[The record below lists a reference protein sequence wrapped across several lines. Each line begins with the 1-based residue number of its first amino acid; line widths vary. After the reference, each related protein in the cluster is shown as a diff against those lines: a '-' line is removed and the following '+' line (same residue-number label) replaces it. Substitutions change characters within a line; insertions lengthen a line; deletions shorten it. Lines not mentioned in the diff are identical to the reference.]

1 MWGSVAPQMFQ
12 KSRTRRGVK
21 RSEKRCEKMKDS
33 CSSISKLLERYFD
46 QEVTDKERVL
56 VEGHLHGCP
65 ACRDALKSLEG
76 LSTIIKVPVEE
87 AIQEEDFP
95 WVWQKIEREIRLQKK
110 LTWWQ
115 SLRSWIDISPL
126 FRRKVWIPAVA
137 TVVVLLFITAQIIFK
152 KTPSY
157 PDASVVEYVESQ
169 TDNVMVYQLEK
180 PKVTVIWL
188 FEGPEREQT
197 TM

>member
-1 MWGSVAPQMFQ
+1 
-12 KSRTRRGVK
+12 
-21 RSEKRCEKMKDS
+21 MKDS
-33 CSSISKLLERYFD
+33 CSSVSKLLEKYFD

-56 VEGHLHGCP
+56 VEGHLHNCP
-65 ACRDALKSLEG
+65 ACRDALKSLEE
-76 LSTIIKVPVEE
+76 LSTFIKVPVEE
-87 AIQEEDFP
+87 AAQKEDFP

-115 SLRSWIDISPL
+115 SLRSFIQVSP
-126 FRRKVWIPAVA
+126 FFKRKVWIPAVA
-137 TVVVLLFITAQIIFK
+137 TVVVLLFVTAQIIFE

-180 PKVTVIWL
+180 PKVTVIWV
-188 FEGPEREQT
+188 FDEPAKDQT
-197 TM
+197 TS